1 MQDSELL
8 EEEKKLLKFFEPL
21 AIYQIVDDQVVHLV
35 ARAANSAAE
44 NQQQQQ

>member
-1 MQDSELL
+1 MQDSE
-8 EEEKKLLKFFEPL
+8 PL
-21 AIYQIVDDQVVHLV
+21 ATYQIVDDQVVHLV